1 MTDELCPFARSDLA
15 STCFI
20 LGQRN
25 ALGVTTPCS
34 MSPICHAAKHIIR
47 ENADES
53 LSLTKN
59 ALLYDIP
66 TAVMSNPLLEKYRFL
81 ASENH
86 DSESP
91 MSEIIQ
97 ASKEELQKRLAEANR
112 LVADAFAVM
121 ADLVQLNIATTAK
134 NIEDTDQALSDLI
147 SASDANAL
155 LTALGSHQEKTK
167 EQVRL
172 YNTRLASVAI
182 KAREQINQSSNRQM
196 GELIERL
203 EKLSQKIQ
211 PRQSSG
217 NEYLEQFNANL
228 SNSMNSYLE
237 FTKKSQAFFN
247 DYQNAW
253 LATLQID
260 PLPEETTEK
269 ASVKRKK

>member
-15 STCFI
+15 SNCFI
-20 LGQRN
+20 LRQRN

-34 MSPICHAAKHIIR
+34 MSTVCHAAKHIIR

-66 TAVMSNPLLEKYRFL
+66 TAVMSNSLFEKYRFL
-81 ASENH
+81 ARENH

-97 ASKEELQKRLAEANR
+97 LSKEELQKQLVEANR
-112 LVADAFAVM
+112 LLADAFSAM

-134 NIEDTDQALSDLI
+134 NIEDTDQALSELI

-155 LTALGSHQEKTK
+155 VTALGSYQEKTK

-182 KAREQINQSSNRQM
+182 KAREQINQSSNQQM

-211 PRQSSG
+211 PQQSTG

-237 FTKKSQAFFN
+237 FTKKSQDSFSKF
-247 DYQNAW
+247 QNAW
-253 LATLQID
+253 LATFHMD
-260 PLPEETTEK
+260 SATEENKEK
-269 ASVKRKK
+269 SHSSKKK